1 MIEHESAR
9 LLAAEALALKVTQ
22 GRKISEFL
30 VDFAFLSY
38 LLLFS
43 LWRQESYAFSMLILT
58 STDRPSIFHRM
69 SILILLFLIVKTTVP
84 IGLSSQHDRLTI
96 VTSKQAQGLSD
107 DATTHV
113 SRMALFLFPFFPP
126 IRLSLALLI
135 FQSSFSPSPFLF
147 LFLLFPRTL
156 SGYKLLVPEVI
167 GFCEDLTVPYTCRH
181 VCTSISQGWILFL
194 KHNLWTYI
202 FFNSDVRIIFL

>member
-1 MIEHESAR
+1 
-9 LLAAEALALKVTQ
+9 
-22 GRKISEFL
+22 
-30 VDFAFLSY
+30 
-38 LLLFS
+38 
-43 LWRQESYAFSMLILT
+43 MLILT

-69 SILILLFLIVKTTVP
+69 SILTLLFLIVKTTVP

-113 SRMALFLFPFFPP
+113 SRTVLFLFPFFPP

-167 GFCEDLTVPYTCRH
+167 GFCEGLDSAVYMPPCMYLHLAGVDF
-181 VCTSISQGWILFL
+181 ISQA
-194 KHNLWTYI
+194 
-202 FFNSDVRIIFL
+202 